1 MFTKISRLG
10 CIMLVILSFTGGIV
24 TKQAYGLDEEKTKE
38 DLKANGICYMVKE
51 GDTLGKIAQ
60 ECRVPL
66 NKLREINEQQSD
78 LIYPGEILV
87 LADEEKDLPTFLPST
102 ISPEDLRLLAKII
115 YAEARGESFLGQVAV
130 GAVVLNRVKS
140 NLFPDTIPE
149 VIRQKNS
156 CTYQFSPVE
165 DGTINLEP
173 DETAYKAA
181 LEALKG
187 SDPTNGA
194 TFFYNPEIATDRWIR
209 TLPVIT
215 TIENHNF
222 ATSY

>member
-10 CIMLVILSFTGGIV
+10 CIILVILSFTGGIV

-38 DLKANGICYMVKE
+38 DLKANGICYVIKE
-51 GDTLGKIAQ
+51 GDTLSKIAQ
-60 ECRVPL
+60 ECKVPL

-87 LADEEKDLPTFLPST
+87 ISDEEKDLSTFLPST
-102 ISPEDLRLLAKII
+102 ISPEDFRLLAKII

-130 GAVVLNRVKS
+130 GAVVLNRVKC
-140 NLFPDTIPE
+140 NMFPDTIPE

-156 CTYQFSPVE
+156 YTYQFSPVG

-173 DETAYKAA
+173 DGTAYQAA
-181 LEALKG
+181 LEALRG

-215 TIENHNF
+215 RIGYHNF
-222 ATSY
+222 ATGY

>member
-1 MFTKISRLG
+1 MFTKISRLS

-38 DLKANGICYMVKE
+38 DLKANGICYVIKE
-51 GDTLGKIAQ
+51 GDTLSKIAQ
-60 ECRVPL
+60 ECKVPL

-87 LADEEKDLPTFLPST
+87 ISDEEKDLSTFLPSP
-102 ISPEDLRLLAKII
+102 ISPEEFRLLAKII

-156 CTYQFSPVE
+156 YTYQFSPVG

-173 DETAYKAA
+173 DGTAYQAA
-181 LEALKG
+181 LEALRG
-187 SDPTNGA
+187 SDPTSGA

-209 TLPVIT
+209 TLPVISR
-215 TIENHNF
+215 IGYHNF
-222 ATSY
+222 ATGY

>member
-1 MFTKISRLG
+1 
-10 CIMLVILSFTGGIV
+10 MLVILSFTGGIV
-24 TKQAYGLDEEKTKE
+24 TKQTYGLEEEKTKE
-38 DLKANGICYMVKE
+38 DLKASGICYIVKE

-60 ECRVPL
+60 EYKVPL
-66 NKLREINEQQSD
+66 NKLREINEQQND

-87 LADEEKDLPTFLPST
+87 LAGEEKNLPAFLPSF
-102 ISPEDLRLLAKII
+102 ISTEDLRLLAKII

-130 GAVVLNRVKS
+130 GAVVLNRVRS
-140 NLFPDTIPE
+140 NLFPDTVPE
-149 VIRQKNS
+149 VIMQKNS
-156 CTYQFSPVE
+156 CTYQFSPVK

-173 DETAYKAA
+173 DEKAYKAA

-187 SDPTNGA
+187 NDPTHGA
-194 TFFYNPEIATDRWIR
+194 TFFYNPEIATDKWIR

-215 TIENHNF
+215 RIGYHNF

>member
-10 CIMLVILSFTGGIV
+10 CIILVILSFTGGIV

-38 DLKANGICYMVKE
+38 DLKANGICYVVKE
-51 GDTLGKIAQ
+51 GDTLSKIAQ
-60 ECRVPL
+60 ECKVPL
-66 NKLREINEQQSD
+66 NKLREVNEQQSD

-87 LADEEKDLPTFLPST
+87 LADEEKDLSTFLPST
-102 ISPEDLRLLAKII
+102 ISPEDFRLLAKII

-140 NLFPDTIPE
+140 SLFPDTIPE
-149 VIRQKNS
+149 VIWQKNS
-156 CTYQFSPVE
+156 YTYQFSPVG

-173 DETAYKAA
+173 DETAYQAA
-181 LEALKG
+181 LEAVKG
-187 SDPTNGA
+187 NDPTNGA